1 MIKKQILE
9 KINKYKS
16 FLIAAHINPEGDSI
30 CSQLAMAN
38 LLTAMGKKVRI
49 VNHDNVP
56 KNLMFLPGVEKIES
70 LEDKEPLEFEFE
82 AAVILD
88 CPNFE
93 RIGNVKSL
101 IVDKC
106 IICIDHHVSNDSF
119 GDLNWTDSKASS
131 TGEMVYDLFKASGIQ
146 LDDSSAMCLYVAIMT
161 DTGSFRYTNT
171 TVKTHNIAADLL
183 NYNFSPT
190 KVYELI
196 YETKSFEVMKLLA
209 EVLNNLQRSKDGRY
223 VWFRVT
229 DEMLKRNNLS
239 SESTEDFIAFVRMV
253 EGAEVVAFLR
263 EIDHGAKVKI
273 SMRSKTDIDVNAIAG
288 HFGGGGHQAAS
299 GCVIEANIDKAE
311 KMLLDQIKISIEEH
325 NGSKQEK

>member
-9 KINKYKS
+9 KIKQYKN

-38 LLTAMGKKVRI
+38 LLIAMGKTVKI
-49 VNHDNVP
+49 INADNVP
-56 KNLMFLPGVEKIES
+56 KNLQFLPGVEKIES
-70 LEDKEPLEFEFE
+70 YKESEGFKFD
-82 AAVILD
+82 AVIILD
-88 CPNFE
+88 CPNLE
-93 RIGNVKSL
+93 RIGSVRNL
-101 IVDKC
+101 LNEQY
-106 IICIDHHVSNDSF
+106 IICIDHHVSNDNF
-119 GDLNWTDSKASS
+119 GNLNWTDPKASS
-131 TGEMVYDLFKASGIQ
+131 AGEMVYDLFKSADIP
-146 LDDSSAMCLYVAIMT
+146 LDDPSAMCLYVAIMT

-183 NYNFSPT
+183 KYNFSPN

-209 EVLNNLQRSKDGRY
+209 EVLNNLQRSADGLF

-253 EGAEVVAFLR
+253 EGAKVVAFLR
-263 EIDHGAKVKI
+263 EINDGSEVKI
-273 SMRSKTDIDVNAIAG
+273 SMRSKTDIDVNKIAG

-299 GCVIEANIDKAE
+299 GCVIESNIDQAE
-311 KMLLDQIKISIEEH
+311 KMLLEQIKSSIEEH
-325 NGSKQEK
+325 NANKQGK